1 MAATPM
7 SDDQIAAIIPPKLL
21 SNLRDMWGDV
31 VVYLLPSD
39 EDGAR
44 IGFDLGAGR
53 RWVPMSANRLSEAEC
68 LSNYW
73 AAQRP
78 A

>member
-1 MAATPM
+1 MAVTPM

-39 EDGAR
+39 EDGTR

-53 RWVPMSANRLSEAEC
+53 RWVPISATRLSEAEYR
-68 LSNYW
+68 STFW
-73 AAQRP
+73 TAQRN